1 MGSTDKSVKRR
12 IAHYIRWA
20 LELIVLWGFV
30 FPETGPWTAFTLT
43 MMTIGIEWDYLTGL
57 RG

>member
-1 MGSTDKSVKRR
+1 MDEKGYRK
-12 IAHYIRWA
+12 IGHYIRWM
-20 LELIVLWGFV
+20 LELIVLWAFV